1 MLYYHICN
9 LPKTALSFQVLK
21 EQQRLKLP
29 SVFDEIQPF
38 LSKYG
43 VSDITGFSKKDWSL
57 FVKQKIDLENRNHIL
72 ELSKNYK
79 KLDYLSLSCETYEVK
94 PYFYKLSLAQSRIKF
109 QERSLTLKHVRL
121 HYPSGKEYL
130 KAAFSCP

>member
-1 MLYYHICN
+1 MKMTKSDMDRLTKLQNLFLNVLLGVRNCPAPLMLWDLKILSIPLQILKEKLMLYYHICN

-79 KLDYLSLSCETYEVK
+79 KNL
-94 PYFYKLSLAQSRIKF
+94 II
-109 QERSLTLKHVRL
+109 
-121 HYPSGKEYL
+121 
-130 KAAFSCP
+130 